1 MDDEFEQSFD
11 PAVETMHPRVIVHI
25 DIDCFYAQVEMLKNP
40 ELRSQPLGIQQKNI
54 VVTCN
59 YVARQFGIKKCML
72 LAEAKELCPSL
83 VLVKGE
89 DLYDYR
95 QTSAKVT
102 AVLQKFSPLVEKLG
116 FDENFVDVTQL
127 VAEKLQNGFNSSQN
141 MEGHVYSD
149 ATERCMC
156 GCYSRLR
163 VGAVIAADMRAQIFE
178 ELGLTCCAGIAHNK
192 LLAKL
197 VCGVHK
203 PNQQTTIFP
212 SSVPGLMA
220 GIESIRK
227 IPGIG
232 HRTGEI
238 LQSLG
243 ICSVSDLQNSSDKSL
258 QQALGHDVVE
268 RLRKLSF
275 GQDDSAVKPTG
286 KPQSIG
292 LEDGFRKISLES
304 EVKEKCLLLLQRLM
318 VLLAEDGRI
327 PGAVRVTVR
336 KYNSTNRQSHRESR
350 QCNISPSIFR
360 PNVNGLTPGA
370 RQKLLMSIMKLFH
383 KMVNISKPFH
393 LTLLGIAFTKFQ
405 ERNSGK
411 GSITSFLMNDIS
423 VQSVLDLRNVS
434 TSAAEEMECS
444 PAENAC
450 QDRSG
455 SESEHEPSPKKTRS
469 DFWRIRRKRSFTE
482 SDVDSIN
489 KVGVSELRL
498 SSGEQIDR
506 DVFQKLPS
514 VIQEE
519 VMETL
524 VDLPQLTNRLGI
536 SESSDSDPGVCPPD
550 VDRAVFRELPPDV
563 QQELVQ
569 SWTSTN
575 SSCASKS
582 PQTNICVRTSGQN
595 SILKYVSSTSK

>member
-1 MDDEFEQSFD
+1 MEDEFGQLLD
-11 PAVETMHPRVIVHI
+11 PALETMHQRVIIHI

-40 ELRSQPLGIQQKNI
+40 ELRNQPLGIQQKNI

-59 YVARQFGIKKCML
+59 YVARQFGLKKCML

-89 DLYDYR
+89 DLFDYR
-95 QTSAKVT
+95 QMSSKVT
-102 AVLQKFSPLVEKLG
+102 SVLQKFSPLVEKLG
-116 FDENFVDVTQL
+116 LDENFIDVTQV
-127 VAEKLQNGFNSSQN
+127 VAEKLQNGFNSGQN
-141 MEGHVYSD
+141 IAGHVYSD
-149 ATERCMC
+149 VTENCMC
-156 GCYSRLR
+156 GCFNRLS
-163 VGAVIAADMRAQIFE
+163 VGSVIAADMRAQIYE

-197 VCGVHK
+197 VCGVQK
-203 PNQQTTIFP
+203 PNQQTTILP
-212 SSVPGLMA
+212 CSVPGLMA
-220 GIESIRK
+220 GIQNIRK

-232 HRTGEI
+232 HRTSEI

-268 RLRKLSF
+268 RLKKLSF
-275 GQDDSAVKPTG
+275 GHDDSMVRPSG

-318 VLLAEDGRI
+318 ALLVEDGRI
-327 PGAVRVTVR
+327 PGAIRVTVR
-336 KYNSTNRQSHRESR
+336 KYNSANRQSHRESR

-360 PNVNGLTPGA
+360 PKITVLSPNA
-370 RQKLLMSIMKLFH
+370 RQKLLMSIMKLFY

-405 ERNSGK
+405 ERCSGK

-423 VQSVLDLRNVS
+423 VQSVLDFRNMS
-434 TSAAEEMECS
+434 TSAVEEMECS
-444 PAENAC
+444 PADNVC

-489 KVGVSELRL
+489 KMEVPELRL
-498 SSGEQIDR
+498 NTGEPFDKE
-506 DVFQKLPS
+506 VFQKLPS

-519 VMETL
+519 VMESL

-536 SESSDSDPGVCPPD
+536 SESDNTSTGVCPPN
-550 VDRAVFRELPPDV
+550 VDPTVFRELPSDV

-569 SWTSTN
+569 SWN
-575 SSCASKS
+575 SVNKSHTTQS
-582 PQTNICVRTSGQN
+582 PQTNSSGRKPCQN
-595 SILKYVSSTSK
+595 SILQYVSSSSK